1 MWCLHGRVKAL
12 NFLSRLS
19 LRQWCQALAEKKDD
33 FINDLINHQ
42 NSPSPHI
49 PLLFIL
55 LAHHSSFSFFQ
66 SLISHTHIHIY
77 IETHTCSFSRHCNT
91 SSLVLSL
98 SSPDFNLLPPRPVG
112 SKSPEKQCHHY
123 SGGIAFSELP
133 PQKDNCLSACPE
145 LRKIIA

>member
-66 SLISHTHIHIY
+66 SLISRTHTYSLLY

-98 SSPDFNLLPPRPVG
+98 SSRLQLALSQTSRQQKSQKAMSPLFRRHRIQWITTTKGQLSLSLPRT
-112 SKSPEKQCHHY
+112 E
-123 SGGIAFSELP
+123 E
-133 PQKDNCLSACPE
+133 
-145 LRKIIA
+145 R